1 MILIGVR
8 ILRKFIHFPAPHF
21 VSYFLD
27 SKLRKKIQS
36 ADLLLERS
44 GIKAGMKVLELG
56 CGSGAY
62 TIDIARAVG
71 QNGTVFSLDI
81 QQEMLDKLES
91 KLSKNENKDINN
103 VKLIL
108 GNAYELPF
116 HDQFIDAILLITVLQ
131 EIPDKH
137 KALIEAKRVLKND
150 GRIAITELLVDPD
163 YPLEKYTIKQVE
175 HAGFL
180 MEKSEGNLM
189 NYTIR
194 FRKAN

>member
-103 VKLIL
+103 VKPIL

-175 HAGFL
+175 YAGFL